1 MTQQLR
7 LWLKGEGARS
17 PNGTNDFF
25 GRKQP
30 PQLSIFREFAKTR
43 RVKAIAT
50 NMFSITYERRQ
61 DCTYR
66 RREVGLIKDDMLR
79 IQRSAQDGSIV
90 FNLSGRIETDN
101 IGELQNV
108 LGLEP
113 EKKRLVLDL
122 KEITLVDRD
131 AVRFLGSCE
140 VEKMKLKN
148 CPGYI
153 REWITRE
160 RQIG

>member
-1 MTQQLR
+1 M
-7 LWLKGEGARS
+7 
-17 PNGTNDFF
+17 
-25 GRKQP
+25 
-30 PQLSIFREFAKTR
+30 
-43 RVKAIAT
+43 
-50 NMFSITYERRQ
+50 
-61 DCTYR
+61 
-66 RREVGLIKDDMLR
+66 
-79 IQRSAQDGSIV
+79 
-90 FNLSGRIETDN
+90 FNLSGRIEMDN
-101 IGELQNV
+101 IGELKNV

-113 EKKRLVLDL
+113 GKKRLVLDL

-140 VEKMKLKN
+140 VDQVKLKN